1 MARIDRDDHYSCA
14 EFGDNH
20 PVQDIEVFFFFFL
33 MISKDV
39 KQYVFIFQIETITW
53 NFYLEGRGGVR
64 VESKVI

>member
-1 MARIDRDDHYSCA
+1 
-14 EFGDNH
+14 
-20 PVQDIEVFFFFFL
+20 

>member
-1 MARIDRDDHYSCA
+1 MITTAAQSLVTTIQSKI
-14 EFGDNH
+14 FK
-20 PVQDIEVFFFFFL
+20 FFFFL

>member
-1 MARIDRDDHYSCA
+1 MITTAAQSLVTTIQSKI
-14 EFGDNH
+14 FK
-20 PVQDIEVFFFFFL
+20 FFFFL

-39 KQYVFIFQIETITW
+39 KQHVFIFQIETITW

>member
-1 MARIDRDDHYSCA
+1 MITTAAQSLVTTIQSKI
-14 EFGDNH
+14 FK
-20 PVQDIEVFFFFFL
+20 FFFFFL

-39 KQYVFIFQIETITW
+39 KQHVFIFQIETITW

>member
-1 MARIDRDDHYSCA
+1 MITTA
-14 EFGDNH
+14 
-20 PVQDIEVFFFFFL
+20 VQSLVTTIQSKIFKFFFFL

>member
-1 MARIDRDDHYSCA
+1 MITTAAQSLVTTIQSKI
-14 EFGDNH
+14 FK
-20 PVQDIEVFFFFFL
+20 FFFFFL

>member
-1 MARIDRDDHYSCA
+1 L
-14 EFGDNH
+14 
-20 PVQDIEVFFFFFL
+20 IEMITTAAQSLVTTIQSKIFKFFFFL

>member
-1 MARIDRDDHYSCA
+1 MITTAAQSLVTTIQSK
-14 EFGDNH
+14 
-20 PVQDIEVFFFFFL
+20 ILKFFFFFL

>member
-1 MARIDRDDHYSCA
+1 MITTAAQSLVTTIQSKIFR
-14 EFGDNH
+14 
-20 PVQDIEVFFFFFL
+20 FFF